1 MSPALFICVWNSP
14 FFFTKNKECTSG
26 NRDILSKFIM
36 QGSLECNS
44 NCIAITDDWSD
55 FKESVD
61 DVGHLSWSIIHNK
74 VRVVTRC
81 QNQIFN
87 QCKRIYT
94 NKELETESVAMVTA
108 SILKL

>member
-1 MSPALFICVWNSP
+1 MSPALLICVWNSP
-14 FFFTKNKECTSG
+14 FFTKNKECTSG

-36 QGSLECNS
+36 QGSLECS

-87 QCKRIYT
+87 HC
-94 NKELETESVAMVTA
+94 
-108 SILKL
+108 